1 MLHGQYKQCAVHW
14 LIKAIGIEH
23 KASFRR
29 HGFRSSQWKNWPVRL
44 FAAWTIQAMCCS
56 LAYQNCVLFIG
67 LSKPLALSTR
77 QHLSCWLNVL
87 DLLLSIDGSWV
98 PSYQSWVSV
107 RQLYLEIYITCN
119 SLLALVIEWTGG
131 EFFGYNTRPSHTVL
145 NNVALIGNKFRI
157 SREQSKLFGFTMD
170 KGNVWTHDHLY
181 WLL

>member
-1 MLHGQYKQCAVHW
+1 MCCSLAYKKKLAWSIELVLESMDSGLHNGKISLLGCMLHGQYKQCAVHW
-14 LIKAIGIEH
+14 LIKTIGIEH

-67 LSKPLALSTR
+67 LSKPLALSIR

-119 SLLALVIEWTGG
+119 SLLALVIE
-131 EFFGYNTRPSHTVL
+131 
-145 NNVALIGNKFRI
+145 
-157 SREQSKLFGFTMD
+157 
-170 KGNVWTHDHLY
+170 
-181 WLL
+181 